1 MFSFAAKEGENKEY
15 FAKRSE
21 DEFKQAMEDNDL
33 EMVPTG
39 IIIPEVPEMADDD
52 TEEARD
58 ELLQLDKDLSYC

>member
-1 MFSFAAKEGENKEY
+1 
-15 FAKRSE
+15 
-21 DEFKQAMEDNDL
+21 MEDNDL